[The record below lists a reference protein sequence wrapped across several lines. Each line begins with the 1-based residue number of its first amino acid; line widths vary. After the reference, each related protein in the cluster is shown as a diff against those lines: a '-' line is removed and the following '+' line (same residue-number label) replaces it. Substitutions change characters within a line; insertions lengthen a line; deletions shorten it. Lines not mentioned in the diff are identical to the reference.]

1 MEAGLRGRSAG
12 EIREAFIG
20 FFRDRHGHAF
30 VPSSP
35 SVPVDDPT
43 LLFANAG
50 MNQFKP
56 CFLGTTQAGSALHGL
71 KRAVNSQKCIRAGGK
86 HNDLDDVGLD
96 TYHHTFFEMLGNW
109 SFGDFFKAEAIEWA
123 WSFLTEVCG
132 LEADRL
138 YATYFEG
145 DAAQGLEPDHEA
157 RDLWLRFLPADR
169 VLPGDAKDNFW
180 EMGDTG
186 PCGPCSELH
195 YDRIGG
201 RDASGRV
208 NRDDPDVI
216 EVWNLV
222 FIQFNKEKLGDEIV
236 LKPLPAKHVDTG
248 MGLERL
254 VSVLQDLPERP
265 VRSNYDTDLFTPI
278 FAEIQRVTRFARP
291 YGGRLGAEDPERV
304 DMAYRVIADHIRTL
318 VVAITDGAVPSNE
331 GRGYVL
337 RRVLRRAVRFGRQM
351 LGAETGFL
359 SDLVPVVA
367 KTLGEAFPELR
378 RNTAKVAEILAEEE
392 ASFGRTIDKGIK
404 HFAEFAGGGSISG
417 DDAFMLY
424 DTYGFPL
431 DLTQMMAA
439 ERGLS
444 VDVAGFNAAMEAQR
458 ERSRAGSKFGGGEG
472 TLRLEPDALA
482 KLAHKNVKPTDD
494 AAKYGVRENG
504 GDIKARIRAIWNG
517 RNFDEHVDSGSSGL
531 HRVGVVLDRTNFYAE
546 AGGQVA
552 DTGRLIVLGEH
563 RRESGAHRQS
573 EFRVESVQ
581 RFGEFVLHI
590 GIVKNGEIRVGEE
603 VECKVDRS
611 RRRHIASNHTATH
624 LLNLGLKLTLGE
636 GVEQK
641 GSLVDAEKLRFD
653 FSHSGPMSDAEVS
666 RVESI
671 VRERIERDLAVH
683 AEVAPL
689 FVAKSVNGVR
699 AVFGEAYP
707 DPVRVVSIGAP
718 VSALLDDPDRGEWAE
733 LSVEFCG
740 GTHLASTGETG
751 AFALVQE
758 TGVAKG
764 IRRVEGLTGVAAQ
777 AALATAASLDA
788 RITEVERLADA
799 EVSAAMGEISASID
813 GMTMSLS
820 DKARL
825 RGRLAGLQDRAKG
838 AAKAAAKEAAARAV
852 SEARQLAES
861 AAADLREI
869 VVGRVE
875 AGDDRGAL
883 QAALKVVAD
892 RNPSSAVLLG
902 SASEDKVAL
911 IAQVPESLVKR
922 GLRAGDWIRATA
934 EVCGGKGGGKPEQ
947 AQGGGTEPWK
957 LREAL
962 KRAERFAWSAIA

>member
-12 EIREAFIG
+12 EIREAFFE
-20 FFRDRHGHAF
+20 FFRDRHGHSF
-30 VPSSP
+30 VASSP

-56 CFLGTTQAGSALHGL
+56 CFLGTTQAGSPLHGL

-123 WSFLTEVCG
+123 WAFLTDVCG
-132 LEADRL
+132 LEGDRL

-145 DAAQGLEPDHEA
+145 DAGLGLEPDHEA
-157 RDLWLRFLPADR
+157 RELWMRYLPAER
-169 VLPGDAKDNFW
+169 VLPGNAKDNFW
-180 EMGDTG
+180 EMGDVG

-201 RDASGRV
+201 RDAASLV
-208 NRDDPDVI
+208 NMDDPDVI

-222 FIQFNKEKLGDEIV
+222 FIQFNKEKDGDGV
-236 LKPLPAKHVDTG
+236 ALKALPAKHVDTG

-254 VSVLQDLPERP
+254 VSVLQDKP
-265 VRSNYDTDLFTPI
+265 SNYDTDLFTPI
-278 FAEIQRVTRFARP
+278 FAEIQRVTGFAKP
-291 YGGRLGAEDPERV
+291 YGGKLGAEDPDRV

-359 SDLVPVVA
+359 TDLVPVVA
-367 KTLGEAFPELR
+367 KTLGGAFPELR
-378 RNTAKVAEILAEEE
+378 SNTAKVAEIIAEEE
-392 ASFGRTIDKGIK
+392 ASFGRTLDKGIK
-404 HFAEFAGGGSISG
+404 HFDDFAGAGSVSG
-417 DDAFMLY
+417 DDAFTLY

-444 VDVAGFNAAMEAQR
+444 VDVDGFESAMEAQR
-458 ERSRAGSKFGGGEG
+458 ERSRAGSKFGSGEE
-472 TLRLEPDALA
+472 TLKLEPDALA
-482 KLAHKNVKPTDD
+482 RLAHKGIKPTDD
-494 AAKYGVRENG
+494 AAKYGSASVRG
-504 GDIKARIRAIWNG
+504 RVRAIWNG
-517 RNFDEHVDSGSSGL
+517 KNFDEHVDAGGSGL
-531 HRVGVVLDRTNFYAE
+531 RRVGVVLDKTNFYAE

-552 DTGRLIVLGEH
+552 DTGRLNVLGEH
-563 RRESGAHRQS
+563 RRDSGSHRQS

-581 RFGEFVLHI
+581 RFGEYVLHV
-590 GIVKNGEIRVGEE
+590 GIVKSGEIRVGEE
-603 VECKVDRS
+603 VECKVDRK
-611 RRRHIASNHTATH
+611 RRGQIASNHTATH
-624 LLNLGLKLTLGE
+624 LVNLGLKRALGD
-636 GVEQK
+636 GVAQK
-641 GSLVDAEKLRFD
+641 GSLVDDEKLRFD
-653 FSHSGPMSDAEVS
+653 FSHSGPMTDDEVAQVESVVRDAIGADLVVDAET
-666 RVESI
+666 
-671 VRERIERDLAVH
+671 
-683 AEVAPL
+683 APL
-689 FVAKSVNGVR
+689 SLARTVNGVR

-707 DPVRVVSIGAP
+707 DPVRVVSIGAR
-718 VSALLDDPDRGEWAE
+718 VAELTADPDRADWAG

-740 GTHLASTGETG
+740 GTHLGRTGEAG
-751 AFALVQE
+751 VFALVQE

-764 IRRVEGLTGVAAQ
+764 IRRVEALTGVAAQ
-777 AALATAASLDA
+777 AALATAAGLDT
-788 RITEVERLADA
+788 RIGEIEGLADHEVA
-799 EVSAAMGEISASID
+799 GAMGEVSAAID
-813 GMTMSLS
+813 GMVMSLS

-825 RGRLAGLQDRAKG
+825 RGRLGGLQERAK
-838 AAKAAAKEAAARAV
+838 ASAKAAAKQAAARAV
-852 SEARQLAES
+852 DEARQLAES
-861 AAADLREI
+861 AAADLRGV

-883 QAALKVVAD
+883 QAALKVVTERVPTA
-892 RNPSSAVLLG
+892 AVLLG
-902 SASEDKVAL
+902 SASDDKVAL
-911 IAQVPESLVKR
+911 IAQVPDSAVKK
-922 GLRAGDWIRATA
+922 GLKAGDWIRATA
-934 EVCGGKGGGKPEQ
+934 ELCGGKGGGKPQQ
-947 AQGGGTEPWK
+947 AQGGGTEPAK

-962 KRAERFAWSAIA
+962 REAERFAWNAIG